1 MGQVEKKKKK
11 KKNFRW
17 LYLPVV
23 WDGDDDQQV

>member
-1 MGQVEKKKKK
+1 MGQVEKKKK